1 MATGK
6 VANLSVGVG
15 VDAAEF
21 SNGLSKTEA
30 QAKAWAER
38 LTKQA
43 TVAGAAIGVALATGV
58 ATFVS
63 HLNEAADAIDAF
75 NDLRDAT
82 GASIENISALDDVAR
97 RTGATFGTV
106 ESILIKFN
114 KVLGEAGDNAAGDAI
129 KALGLNVEELKRL
142 DPAEA
147 LRQTAVALK
156 GFADDANK
164 ARVIQELFGKSV
176 KEAAPYLNDLAEQT
190 ALVAKT
196 TAADAQAAEDYNK
209 ALFRFKAAATDFE
222 RSVTSAVLPALNEA
236 ISRFNDARD
245 AYGSF
250 WEAYKDQVLRGS
262 DSPFA
267 STTERISETREQL
280 AKLQQELQATASTG
294 MSANGVTTNRQRS
307 AALQEEIE
315 LLQKRE
321 RLYVARQQREL
332 PQASYSNEGR
342 VRAPAQKAL
351 SDPQAQADARKAKD
365 AADKE
370 AAAARKKAAT
380 EAAAVEE
387 RAREGARR
395 YIDHLDKQLQ
405 KTRELTEVEKVLDDI
420 QKGRLKDAT
429 AAEAGAALDKAELID
444 QSKRLAEQF
453 DFEGEGLRML
463 EEQRKASFEEA
474 ARLYE
479 DTRTP
484 LERYRAELERLV
496 QLQNEAPV
504 SSDTM
509 TRAVEAASQRY
520 QAALEQANKAND
532 AMSEFAKQAERNI
545 QDALG
550 QTLED
555 ALSGNFENIGQMW
568 LQLIQRMAAQ
578 ALAARLN
585 DALFGNGSNVGSLLK
600 GIFGGTSSSSSGL
613 MYGSGDIY
621 NGIDGTD
628 FLGSF
633 ANGLDR
639 VPRDGLAMIHKDE
652 RIVPAKYN
660 PANGGK
666 GGGTNFDFSGATYSF
681 GAGVDA
687 ARVRAEVEA
696 GNARLEAKIRRSESQ
711 RSSRSYA

>member
-6 VANLSVGVG
+6 IANLSVGVG

-21 SNGLSKTEA
+21 TNGLSKAEV
-30 QAKAWAER
+30 QAKAWVDR
-38 LTKQA
+38 MTKQA
-43 TVAGAAIGVALATGV
+43 TVAGAAIGVALAAGV
-58 ATFVS
+58 GEFVS
-63 HLNEAADAIDAF
+63 RLNESADAIDAF

-82 GASIENISALDDVAR
+82 SASIENISALDDVAR
-97 RTGATFGTV
+97 RTGASFSTV

-114 KVLGEAGDNAAGDAI
+114 KVLGEAGDNSAGDAI
-129 KALGLNVEELKRL
+129 KALGLNVEELKRQ

-156 GFADDANK
+156 GFADEATK
-164 ARVIQELFGKSV
+164 SRYIQELFGKSV

-222 RSVTSAVLPALNEA
+222 RSVTSAVLPSLNEA
-236 ISRFNDARD
+236 ISRFNDARE

-262 DSPFA
+262 DNPFS
-267 STTERISETREQL
+267 STTERISETREEL
-280 AKLQQELQATASTG
+280 AKLQKELQATGSSG
-294 MSANGVTTNRQRS
+294 MSADGVTTNRQRS
-307 AALQEEIE
+307 AALQEEID

-321 RLYVARQQREL
+321 RLYLARQQREL

-342 VRAPAQKAL
+342 VQTSAQPVLPDLEVLEKQRKEREKAE
-351 SDPQAQADARKAKD
+351 
-365 AADKE
+365 KE
-370 AAAARKKAAT
+370 AAAAREKAAS
-380 EAAAVEE
+380 EAAAAVA
-387 RAREGARR
+387 RAQEGARR
-395 YIDHLDKQLQ
+395 YIDHLDKQIA
-405 KTRELTEVEKVLDDI
+405 KVRELTAEERVVDDI
-420 QKGRLKDAT
+420 LKGRVKFNDA
-429 AAEAGAALDKAELID
+429 AQAGRALDMAEQID
-444 QSKRLAEQF
+444 QAKRLAEQY

-463 EEQRKASFEEA
+463 DEQRKASFEEA

-484 LERYRAELERLV
+484 LERYRAELARLV
-496 QLQNEAPV
+496 QLQTEAPV
-504 SSDTM
+504 SADTM
-509 TRAVEAASQRY
+509 SRAVEAASQRY

-555 ALSGNFENIGQMW
+555 SLSGRFENIGQMW
-568 LQLIQRMAAQ
+568 LQLLQRMAAQ
-578 ALAARLN
+578 AFAARLN
-585 DALFGNGSNVGSLLK
+585 DALFGNGSNVGSIIK
-600 GIFGGTSSSSSGL
+600 GIFGTASSTG
-613 MYGSGDIY
+613 MTYGSGDVY
-621 NGIDGTD
+621 AGIDGTD

-660 PANGGK
+660 PANGGQ
-666 GGGTNFDFSGATYSF
+666 GGGTHFDFSGASYSF

-711 RSSRSYA
+711 RRAYA